1 MDSNKIISAILKLDE
16 SSSVKNTLVALYVQN
31 RPMTV
36 ASLNSA
42 LNLSKT
48 WENYNILLKDMME
61 KGFVSIIE
69 AKDYRSVMR
78 KHFLLNLEAVLD
90 TIEE

>member
-36 ASLNSA
+36 ASLNNA

-48 WENYNILLKDMME
+48 WENYNILLKDMMD

-78 KHFLLNLEAVLD
+78 KHFLLNLEKILD

>member
-48 WENYNILLKDMME
+48 WENYNILLKDMIE

>member
-1 MDSNKIISAILKLDE
+1 MDSAKIISAILKLDE
-16 SSSVKNTLVALYVQN
+16 SSSVKNTLIALYVQN

-42 LNLSKT
+42 LNLQKT
-48 WENYNILLKDMME
+48 LDNYLALLKDVME
-61 KGFVSIIE
+61 LGYVSILE
-69 AKDYRSVMR
+69 AKDYRSVTR
-78 KHFLLNLEAVLD
+78 KHFLLNLEPILD